1 MATDLAVG
9 SSTQSGAVLHW
20 GLCNPQQAEAV
31 TYTGGPLLVLAGPGS
46 GKVRRTTA

>member
-1 MATDLAVG
+1 M
-9 SSTQSGAVLHW
+9 QSDAVLHRR
-20 GLCNPQQAEAV
+20 LCNPQQTEAV